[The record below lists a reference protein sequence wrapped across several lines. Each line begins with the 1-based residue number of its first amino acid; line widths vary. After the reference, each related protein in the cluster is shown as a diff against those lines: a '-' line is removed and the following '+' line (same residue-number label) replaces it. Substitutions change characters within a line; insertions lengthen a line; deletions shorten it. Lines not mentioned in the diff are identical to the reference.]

1 MTRHNP
7 SIAHIIDRIVD
18 FLLYL
23 LIAAITIALFVAVV
37 KTFLDLEMFLKT
49 SVEETLRHLL
59 INVLIILAV
68 VEVLKTVLIYVR
80 EGRVRVTFIIDTV
93 LIVMLNEI
101 MSNWFK
107 HGSAESTILLLAIT
121 TVLIGARIL
130 AIKFSPGQRNK
141 P

>member
-7 SIAHIIDRIVD
+7 SVAQTIDRIVD
-18 FLLYL
+18 FILYL

-37 KTFLDLEMFLKT
+37 KTVLDLEMFTKT

-68 VEVLKTVLIYVR
+68 VEILKTVLIYVK

-107 HGSAESTILLLAIT
+107 HGSSESTILLLVVT
-121 TVLIGARIL
+121 LVLIASRIL
-130 AIKFSPGQRNK
+130 AIKYSPGMKQG
-141 P
+141 